1 MCFLVR
7 KITMSRWPQNNY
19 RGLSDIS
26 ADTLTN
32 VLNTKNNELSFW
44 KADNEEEIKE
54 IGASFFSRLNGKQS
68 YISLVVIPY
77 EELSNISS
85 LKNSPNHGD
94 TAIPKLK
101 IKHYDLYNLT
111 GESLCGTAN
120 AIAKRT
126 SNLDLNQII
135 DFDKD
140 EAITLLKQMIKAG
153 EVDQSLLGNFMKD
166 ELLNQHNSWI
176 KQ

>member
-1 MCFLVR
+1 MSFLVR
-7 KITMSRWPQNNY
+7 KITMSRWPQDNY
-19 RGLSDIS
+19 GGLSDIS

-44 KADNEEEIKE
+44 KAENEEEIKE

-68 YISLVVIPY
+68 SISLVVIPY
-77 EELSNISS
+77 EELVNISS
-85 LKNSPNHGD
+85 LKNSPEHGD

-101 IKHYDLYNLT
+101 IKHYDLFNLT
-111 GESLCGTAN
+111 GESLCATAN

-126 SNLDLNQII
+126 SNLHLNQII

-140 EAITLLKQMIKAG
+140 EAITLLQKMLRDD
-153 EVDQSLLGNFMKD
+153 EVDKSLLGNFMKD
-166 ELLNQHNSWI
+166 ELLNHHNS
-176 KQ
+176 